1 VNLTFT
7 IFWSKIVNHKLF
19 PFILIGITF
28 NVTCNFNSYFA
39 LPQYSFLLGN
49 SIIEQKDLDTTDIE
63 KFKRRGNNA
72 IRLIATHSAEKGLG
86 DQLLNILV
94 KVIEPTR
101 KEEGNIAY
109 VLHRSIDNPDELM
122 FDEIWVDKESLDVH
136 LKQPYIMSAVE
147 QMTSILA
154 KPVELRR
161 YSEIRQ

>member
-1 VNLTFT
+1 L
-7 IFWSKIVNHKLF
+7 
-19 PFILIGITF
+19 
-28 NVTCNFNSYFA
+28 
-39 LPQYSFLLGN
+39 
-49 SIIEQKDLDTTDIE
+49 ETTDIE

-72 IRLIATHSAEKGLG
+72 IRLIAIHLAKKGLG

-94 KVIEPTR
+94 KVIEPAR

-109 VLHRSIDNPDELM
+109 VLHRSMDNPDKLM

-136 LKQPYIMSAVE
+136 LKQPYIISAVE
-147 QMTSILA
+147 GMRSILA

>member
-1 VNLTFT
+1 MN
-7 IFWSKIVNHKLF
+7 
-19 PFILIGITF
+19 
-28 NVTCNFNSYFA
+28 
-39 LPQYSFLLGN
+39 
-49 SIIEQKDLDTTDIE
+49 TTDIE
-63 KFKRRGNNA
+63 KFERSGNNV
-72 IRLIATHSAEKGLG
+72 IRLIAIHLAKEGLG

-94 KVIEPTR
+94 KAIEPTR
-101 KEEGNIAY
+101 KDEGNIAY

-154 KPVELRR
+154 KHVELRR